1 MVQTLWGGIWHPGK
15 LQILFNLFLEI
26 CPKETVA
33 KCEKLLK
40 LLIVTPLIITKDK
53 KSLKCPS
60 TDNWLNKLQ
69 SALQL

>member
-53 KSLKCPS
+53 KIPQMSI
-60 TDNWLNKLQ
+60 NR
-69 SALQL
+69 QLVE